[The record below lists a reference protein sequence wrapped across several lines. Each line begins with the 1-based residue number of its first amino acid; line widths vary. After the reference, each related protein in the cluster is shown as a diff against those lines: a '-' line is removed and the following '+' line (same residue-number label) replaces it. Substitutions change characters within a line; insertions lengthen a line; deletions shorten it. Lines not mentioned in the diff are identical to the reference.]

1 MKIAMGVPVMY
12 NFEGYTKLQRSL
24 QGTQMTNYVQNNWD
38 TNLGVAKSWNMFM
51 DQAVKDDID
60 LLFIVNDDVTFEEGS
75 FWSAVN
81 AWEDKPED
89 AVLMT
94 AHTSIAEDRFY
105 PGMAD
110 FCCFALNPK
119 EAIEKIGY
127 FDSDNFFPAYYEDND
142 YLYRVKLS
150 EYEFYLYGGLKVHH
164 EGSKTQF
171 WNGEEQRV
179 VSHDAFRANQQR
191 YIQKWGGLPGSETF
205 VLPFNGV
212 IQ

>member
-1 MKIAMGVPVMY
+1 
-12 NFEGYTKLQRSL
+12 
-24 QGTQMTNYVQNNWD
+24 
-38 TNLGVAKSWNMFM
+38 
-51 DQAVKDDID
+51 
-60 LLFIVNDDVTFEEGS
+60 
-75 FWSAVN
+75 
-81 AWEDKPED
+81 
-89 AVLMT
+89 
-94 AHTSIAEDRFY
+94 
-105 PGMAD
+105 MAD

-212 IQ
+212 TQ